1 MNRAPDYSSSKKQF
15 DFYAYSGPNAG
26 AWRVDGETFSVGQ
39 DFRTVERFKEYKDA
53 GMTIYFP
60 QTSARIDKETPN
72 KDWESVKLI
81 WDKAYQAGLN
91 KIIAWDSRIMALSQK
106 TESLIG
112 EGKLFA
118 DEDQLVQYIRDCL
131 ALYNNHPA
139 FYGVMLTDEPKYT
152 QVVAYGQTYRAIK
165 KAMPSCFVQYN
176 LLPMFNYQPMVES
189 FYPPIDGLVG
199 TREAQAMARYKLYL
213 EQFIDATGADYVMYD
228 HYPMTVRGIRDCYLP
243 CMQIA
248 AQVSKE
254 KKVNFYYVAGTFE
267 MTVKGELENR
277 RIDEKDARWLNNTML
292 AYGVKQIGYFTYF
305 TKGDNRSDGET
316 FVDGGSFI
324 TRHGEKTD
332 IYYFMQKIMA
342 ENQAF
347 APVILNF
354 DYQQG
359 TVYKAMRPEE
369 VETPQSHIALMTEY
383 CKFEKLKKISCDK
396 EFGLITELLDT
407 QSGQY
412 MYAAVNLVNP
422 HVAVGKQT
430 VEMTFDGEYTSALVY
445 QNGKGVQVPLVENK
459 LVFELTAG
467 DAVYVLPY

>member
-1 MNRAPDYSSSKKQF
+1 MHKAPDYSCSKKQF
-15 DFYAYSGPNAG
+15 DFYAYGAPNAG
-26 AWRVDGETFSVGQ
+26 LWRVDGETFSVGE

-60 QTSARIDKETPN
+60 QTSARIDKDNPEA
-72 KDWESVKLI
+72 DWEQTKPI

-189 FYPPIDGLVG
+189 FYPPIDGLAG

-228 HYPMTVRGIRDCYLP
+228 HYPMTVRGIRDAYLP

-248 AQVSKE
+248 AEVCRE
-254 KKVNFYYVAGTFE
+254 KKVAFYFVAGTFE
-267 MTVKGELENR
+267 MLVRGALENR

-305 TKGDNRSDGET
+305 TKGDNRSDGES

-354 DYQQG
+354 EYQKG

-369 VETPQSHIALMTEY
+369 TQTPDSHIWMMSRY
-383 CKFEKLKKISCDK
+383 CTFTKLKKISCDK
-396 EFGLITELLDT
+396 EFGLITELYDA
-407 QSGQY
+407 QKQQY
-412 MYAAVNLVNP
+412 MYAALNLVNP
-422 HVAVGKQT
+422 SVAVGEQT
-430 VEMTFDGEYTSALVY
+430 IEMSFGDEYTSVLVY
-445 QNGKGVQVPLVENK
+445 QNGKGKKLPLVDNK
-459 LVFELTAG
+459 ISMQLTAG
-467 DAVYVLPY
+467 EAVYVLPY